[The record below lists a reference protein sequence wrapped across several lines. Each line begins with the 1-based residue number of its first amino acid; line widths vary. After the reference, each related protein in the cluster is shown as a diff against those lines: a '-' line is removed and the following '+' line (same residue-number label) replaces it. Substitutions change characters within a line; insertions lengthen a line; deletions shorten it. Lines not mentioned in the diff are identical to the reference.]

1 MAGYQYV
8 TLEVEGKQYISLL
21 PSTLNL
27 QEGKQR
33 ELEITFVAAEDILM
47 NKVSGE
53 ISDWKGDE
61 TDHAESENLHKY
73 IDVSKLTFAKSN
85 VYKVL
90 NAGKQVAEICK
101 EYLVTPYFS
110 SQAIVAYPMKN
121 DATADLSQGVVVQLL
136 GQSGKVHGGKVSW
149 NIDEHSLTYIAG
161 TLPVYNNIYVL
172 ANGKVTLSITEA
184 DDVLQVLALDDVAR
198 DVRGGVIHNY
208 PLVKIGTQ
216 YWMRNNLEAA
226 LFANG
231 DEIPKLNEV
240 TENAVGYLL
249 SCTNNYLYTASVALS
264 PDFLPLHWN
273 IPNWEDWNILNSY
286 LKGDVSLLK
295 SGEWVSIDG
304 AEVLPVNN
312 DSGFNGLPVGM
323 YSYPDLS
330 VLEGKFLYWTRDDTN
345 TEMAESVFFLKS
357 NANTMET
364 ATSAVERKAFSIRC
378 IRK

>member
-1 MAGYQYV
+1 MIGKELILIPQEVMAGYQYV

-136 GQSGKVHGGKVSW
+136 GQAGKVHGGKVSW

-208 PLVKIGTQ
+208 PLVKIC
-216 YWMRNNLEAA
+216 L
-226 LFANG
+226 
-231 DEIPKLNEV
+231 
-240 TENAVGYLL
+240 
-249 SCTNNYLYTASVALS
+249 LYTSDAA
-264 PDFLPLHWN
+264 
-273 IPNWEDWNILNSY
+273 
-286 LKGDVSLLK
+286 
-295 SGEWVSIDG
+295 
-304 AEVLPVNN
+304 
-312 DSGFNGLPVGM
+312 
-323 YSYPDLS
+323 
-330 VLEGKFLYWTRDDTN
+330 DD
-345 TEMAESVFFLKS
+345 
-357 NANTMET
+357 
-364 ATSAVERKAFSIRC
+364 
-378 IRK
+378 